1 MAIENGILM
10 PSGTLKLRGGTT
22 EALASVNPTVSA
34 REVMV
39 ETDTGKTKVG
49 KGYWRN
55 GHYFEYNWNDLPYS
69 WGWMA
74 DELEG
79 IETTVDKT
87 ALHNSIKARNYIT
100 KNEALTAI
108 ASGLKNIWAGTHIG
122 DVNNGYIVLDINY
135 FLDIGV
141 TNTPHAVVAPYSNT
155 VARAFLTSLGN
166 FATDGY
172 HGFTLLRSLLSD
184 IADEAI
190 SYFGAGHVLTHNEY
204 LCDGISNGE
213 PSSYDWYETNCE
225 LMSGQQVYG
234 NGFLGTGNLRNRS
247 GYLQFSYFKLTRGL
261 GEVTPGMLR
270 DVASADSLWATGS
283 EWPTTVTLE
292 AGEESYLP
300 SFTPYLCIY

>member
-1 MAIENGILM
+1 MAIENGIL
-10 PSGTLKLRGGTT
+10 SLSNGIQLRGGTA
-22 EALASVNPTVSA
+22 EDLASENPVVNP

-39 ETDTGKTKVG
+39 EIDSGKMKVG
-49 KGYWRN
+49 KRGLTYSGERT
-55 GHYFEYNWNDLPYS
+55 YNWNELPYA
-69 WGWMA
+69 WGWVA

-79 IETTVDKT
+79 IENEIDKIV
-87 ALHNSIKARNYIT
+87 LHNSIKARNYVT
-100 KNEALTAI
+100 KDEALA
-108 ASGLKNIWAGTHIG
+108 ALHGELKNIWVGTHIG
-122 DVNNGYIVLDINY
+122 DMYNGYIVLDINY
-135 FLDIGV
+135 FQDIGV
-141 TNTPHAVVAPYSNT
+141 TNTPHLVVAPYSSNIT
-155 VARAFLTSLGN
+155 QTPLTSLGN

-172 HGFTLLRSLLSD
+172 YGFTLLRNLLSN

-190 SYFGAGHVLTHNEY
+190 NYFGAGHVLTHNEY

-213 PSSYDWYETNCE
+213 PSSYNWYETNCE

-234 NGFLGTGNLRNRS
+234 NGFLGTGNMRNRS
-247 GYLQFSYFKLTRGL
+247 GYLQFSYFKLTRRL

-270 DVASADSLWATGS
+270 DVASANSLWATGD